1 MKLAEIGKKISEL
14 RREMNLTQGE
24 LAQGIC
30 TQALISL
37 IEKGE
42 LDPNATILYQISKKL
57 GVDVNYFFAISSTP
71 RLDYI
76 TEVERQLRDLRI
88 LLRYEDM
95 MEIVETEEKNP
106 LFYQDPSKLQ
116 YLYWHKSIYSM
127 EVEKDYEQATSLLEK
142 AFTLVP
148 KSKRAYTEQELEM
161 LLTQGVFEETIEN
174 YEEAIFYYKKVE
186 SIVTETN
193 RMLTDPTI
201 KSRYFYNLAR
211 VYTHLGKLEESI
223 DLLTSGIEWGVECGE
238 LYIMAEFH
246 YQVSY
251 NFELQNNYEKALEYL
266 MYSIQLF
273 ELNPDY
279 PYKEFLSE
287 KKSTY
292 LQIVKKLDY
301 TGNQKNSNG

>member
-24 LAQGIC
+24 LAEGIC

-76 TEVERQLRDLRI
+76 AEVERQLRDLRI

-106 LFYQDPSKLQ
+106 LFYQNPSKLQ

-127 EVEKDYEQATSLLEK
+127 EVENDYEKATALLEK

-161 LLTQGVFEETIEN
+161 FLTQGLFEETIEN
-174 YEEAIFYYKKVE
+174 YEEAIDYYKKVE
-186 SIVTETN
+186 SIVTGTN
-193 RMLTDPTI
+193 RMLTDLTI

-211 VYTHLGKLEESI
+211 VYTHSGKLEESI
-223 DLLTSGIEWGVECGE
+223 RLLTRGIEWGVESGE

-246 YQVSY
+246 YQISY
-251 NFELQNNYEKALEYL
+251 NYELKNNYEKALEYL
-266 MYSIQLF
+266 MHSIKLF

-292 LQIVKKLDY
+292 LQILKTVDY
-301 TGNQKNSNG
+301 TGSP